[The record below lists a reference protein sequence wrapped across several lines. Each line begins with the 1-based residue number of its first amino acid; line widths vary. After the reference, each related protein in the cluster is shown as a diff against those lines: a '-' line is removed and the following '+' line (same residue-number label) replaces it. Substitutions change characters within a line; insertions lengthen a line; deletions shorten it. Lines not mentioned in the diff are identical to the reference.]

1 MKGVI
6 MIRVK
11 MDQETLTQLDRTGKK
26 LKIFTYNVP
35 NLIRALC
42 GRSLEMFNDFKELTD
57 TLLEFLDQNELGN
70 TKIAQK
76 TLTICQKY
84 FNNK

>member
-1 MKGVI
+1 

-11 MDQETLTQLDRTGKK
+11 MDQETLKHLDNMGKI

-35 NLIRALC
+35 SLIRALC
-42 GRSLEMFNDFKELTD
+42 DKSLEMFNDFKELTD
-57 TLLEFLDQNELGN
+57 TLLEFLDQNDLGN

-76 TLTICQKY
+76 TLTFCQKY

>member
-1 MKGVI
+1 

-11 MDQETLTQLDRTGKK
+11 MDQETLKHLDNTGKK

-42 GRSLEMFNDFKELTD
+42 DKSLVMFNDFKESTD
-57 TLLEFLDQNELGN
+57 TLLEFLDQNDLGN

-76 TLTICQKY
+76 ALTICQ
-84 FNNK
+84 N

>member
-6 MIRVK
+6 MKRVK

-26 LKIFTYNVP
+26 LKIFTYDVP

-42 GRSLEMFNDFKELTD
+42 DRSLEMFNDFKKLTD
-57 TLLEFLDQNELGN
+57 TLLVFLDQNELGN

-76 TLTICQKY
+76 ALTICQ
-84 FNNK
+84 N